1 MVDLLYFKII
11 GVAKSTSLG
20 DVRRSVIYYVIRKII
35 FINNY
40 TQNHYIVNI
49 LGSISIITLNLSKG
63 NILIDN

>member
-11 GVAKSTSLG
+11 GVAKSTSLV